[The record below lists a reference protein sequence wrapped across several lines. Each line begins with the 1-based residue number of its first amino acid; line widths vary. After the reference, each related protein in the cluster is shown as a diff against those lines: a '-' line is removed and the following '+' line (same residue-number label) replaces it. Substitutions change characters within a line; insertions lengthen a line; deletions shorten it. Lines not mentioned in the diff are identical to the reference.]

1 MTMLEFRAEM
11 LRLTTQQ
18 AQLLC
23 ELTALEDIKIEPEQ
37 VRKNVATILSLLTET
52 EDFLEEL
59 GKHTRPDS
67 VNSIAD

>member
-1 MTMLEFRAEM
+1 MTMLDFRAEM

-37 VRKNVATILSLLTET
+37 VRKNVATILALLTET

-59 GKHTRPDS
+59 GDQHAQTL
-67 VNSIAD
+67 

>member
-11 LRLTTQQ
+11 LRLTTRQ

-37 VRKNVATILSLLTET
+37 VRKNVTTILSLLTET

-59 GKHTRPDS
+59 GKANRPDS

>member
-59 GKHTRPDS
+59 GQENAQTL
-67 VNSIAD
+67 